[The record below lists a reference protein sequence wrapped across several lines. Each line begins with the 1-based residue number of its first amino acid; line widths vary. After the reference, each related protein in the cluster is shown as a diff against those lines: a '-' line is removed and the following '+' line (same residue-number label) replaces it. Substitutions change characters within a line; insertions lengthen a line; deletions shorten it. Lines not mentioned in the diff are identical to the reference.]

1 MKNIH
6 VDSSSDFMSMAF
18 SLKCHYCTCG
28 GGWEGDELQR
38 ELGMTQEGKKEKRK
52 EERKEKRKE
61 GKREGERETE
71 RKSWFFICTIE

>member
-1 MKNIH
+1 
-6 VDSSSDFMSMAF
+6 MSMAL

-38 ELGMTQEGKKEKRK
+38 ELGMTQKGKKEKRK

-71 RKSWFFICTIE
+71 RKS